1 MEIVQLFTSKDPSI
15 CRITLIDSQGLTPLH
30 MAARNN
36 HSDVVE
42 YLLEQ
47 VNEKIQCSLCRE
59 RPKTMMLYKSQAEH
73 VTYVIVLKNFH
84 PYLFVTTALDAVR
97 TDTP

>member
-1 MEIVQLFTSKDPSI
+1 
-15 CRITLIDSQGLTPLH
+15 

-47 VNEKIQCSLCRE
+47 VNENMQYSLRCE
-59 RPKTMMLYKSQAEH
+59 RPKIMMFHKCQAEH
-73 VTYVIVLKNFH
+73 VTLYYGFREFF
-84 PYLFVTTALDAVR
+84 PYFFTTTALNAVK

>member
-1 MEIVQLFTSKDPSI
+1 
-15 CRITLIDSQGLTPLH
+15 

-59 RPKTMMLYKSQAEH
+59 RPKTMMFYNSQAEH

-97 TDTP
+97 TDTPLSLRFDELSCTAFRCVALRYVALR